1 MVAPKAPLKAVSG
14 GLDHIIISL
23 TAPTRRALLYL
34 FNAIHLCFD
43 AFIGV

>member
-23 TAPTRRALLYL
+23 TAPTRALLYL
-34 FNAIHLCFD
+34 FNAIHLCFG